1 MTSYYLHLSK
11 IFDKLSIM
19 LTEKQF
25 LILKEEHQ
33 NYERANTKALECEQI
48 IKNRISTAES
58 VKSTY
63 LLRGMSHEIMKYVS
77 NYLIDR
83 TNSNTF
89 SFPFLNAQ
97 FLREPYLIKFK
108 TVRLKYKYAFLFRE
122 RRFVELSS
130 FYMHRNFLER
140 AASAI
145 ITKVL
150 ANRYVSK
157 YGFRTKLI
165 DKKHLHADRFL
176 ILSGCLHDLAEFL
189 RLDESSRNIF
199 VTNFINYVKAM
210 QVWDTQPINQYFYS
224 GSLMAPASA
233 YRASLYRE
241 LDFGVV
247 AKDHGDA
254 TAFFRDEPFVR
265 LTETLLPTNYGVYGD
280 LQAVKDILREDQSSF
295 VNIPK
300 IFSLE
305 PRAERRRQKKVG
317 VHLNRRKMGVLL
329 YCPTGLSG
337 NERYSPFH
345 SISDESYIIWQR
357 YLIESLINRGYE
369 VIYKKH
375 PKNKTDKSLNIDG
388 LTVVETNLFEL
399 DMTCYEAIVFDYVST
414 GYHLALAQGLHIWY
428 FDIGLRKM
436 KKGFYTPFN
445 QLGIKPISFAGDL
458 NSQVN
463 TVISVYKHLK
473 EPLSQKFYLKG
484 VKH

>member
-1 MTSYYLHLSK
+1 
-11 IFDKLSIM
+11 M

-25 LILKEEHQ
+25 LTLKEEHQ
-33 NYERANTKALECEQI
+33 NYERANLRALECEQI

-63 LLRGMSHEIMKYVS
+63 LLRGMSQEIMKYVS
-77 NYLIDR
+77 NYLLVR
-83 TNSNTF
+83 SNSNTF
-89 SFPFLNAQ
+89 SFPFLSAQ
-97 FLREPYLIKFK
+97 FLRDPYLINFK
-108 TVRLKYKYAFLFRE
+108 TVKTKYKYAFLFRE
-122 RRFVELSS
+122 ARFVELSL
-130 FYMHRNFLER
+130 FYAHRNFWER

-150 ANRYVSK
+150 ANKYVSK

-176 ILSGCLHDLAEFL
+176 ILSRCLHDLAEFL
-189 RLDESSRNIF
+189 CLDESSRNIF

-210 QVWDTQPINQYFYS
+210 QVWDTQPISQYFYS
-224 GSLMAPASA
+224 GSLMSPASA

-241 LDFGVV
+241 LDFDVV

-254 TAFFRDEPFVR
+254 TAFFRDEPFLR

-280 LQAVKDILREDQSSF
+280 LEAVTAIIREDKSSF
-295 VNIPK
+295 VSIPK

-305 PRAERRRQKKVG
+305 RSAKSRRRKKVG
-317 VHLNRRKMGVLL
+317 VHLNRRKMGVVL

-337 NERYSPFH
+337 NGRYSPFQT
-345 SISDESYIIWQR
+345 ISDESYIIWQSC
-357 YLIESLINRGYE
+357 LIKSLVNRGYE
-369 VIYKKH
+369 VVYKKH
-375 PKNKTDKSLNIDG
+375 PKNKIDASLKIEGLNI
-388 LTVVETNLFEL
+388 VETNLSEL

-436 KKGFYTPFN
+436 REEFYTPFN
-445 QLGIKPISFAGDL
+445 DIGIRPISFAGDVI
-458 NSQVN
+458 SQVN
-463 TVISVYKHLK
+463 TMISVYKHLE
-473 EPLSQKFYLKG
+473 EPLSQKFYSKG